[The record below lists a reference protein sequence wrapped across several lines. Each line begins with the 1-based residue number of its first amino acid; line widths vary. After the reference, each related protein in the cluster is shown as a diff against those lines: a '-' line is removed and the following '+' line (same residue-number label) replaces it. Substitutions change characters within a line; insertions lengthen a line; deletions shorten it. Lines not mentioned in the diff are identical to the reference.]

1 MPVVVICCIG
11 YFISFWFSQ
20 MLVFVSTPILLAVN
34 HTFANKVMLMHKII
48 VLNLVTM
55 LSMVLFGYDL

>member
-1 MPVVVICCIG
+1 
-11 YFISFWFSQ
+11 

>member
-20 MLVFVSTPILLAVN
+20 MLVFVSTILLAVN
-34 HTFANKVMLMHKII
+34 HTFANKVMLIHKII